1 MKKIAIVAALSSLV
15 LAGCA
20 NDGTYYR
27 ADTYAAGAVNQAQQV
42 RTVEILA
49 IGAAKV
55 AVSNEDNRQEAQIYS
70 GILGA
75 LAGVAI
81 GHNSDSARIGGGI
94 AGAALG
100 SMAGSAIGG
109 SRTNYVDGVQITFRY
124 NNKIYNSAQVGRPCE
139 FKTGL
144 AVMISSTPTE
154 TRIQPNNPNG
164 CPAQ

>member
-1 MKKIAIVAALSSLV
+1 MKKIAIVAALSSLI

-55 AVSNEDNRQEAQIYS
+55 AVSNEDNRQEAQIYG

-124 NNKIYNSAQVGRPCE
+124 NNKIYNSTQVGRPCE